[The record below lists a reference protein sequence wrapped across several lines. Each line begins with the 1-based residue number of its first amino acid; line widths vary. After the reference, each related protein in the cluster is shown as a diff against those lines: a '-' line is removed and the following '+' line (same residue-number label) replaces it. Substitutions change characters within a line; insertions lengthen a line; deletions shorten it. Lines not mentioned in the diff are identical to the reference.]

1 LNKLILL
8 SVSWCRLNNVLNL
21 FVLYSSFSLMMTS
34 TPSSRISAF
43 IVGFGDMG
51 RRVAALW
58 QTCGGEVAALVR
70 TSRDMAGC
78 CAISGDLDHP
88 TTIRGLPSRAILFH
102 FVPPPSSGFADTRTA
117 HLLKALEKV
126 PPQRIIYFSTSGV
139 YGDCKG
145 AWIDEFRPVHPGND
159 RSRRRIDAEQQ
170 LIAFAHRHTL
180 PLIILRVPGI
190 YGPNRLPLK
199 RLRRADPVICPDE
212 APWSNRIHADDL
224 AAITVRAGQDD
235 APAGIYN
242 ISDDQPLSMTEY
254 LYRLADAAG
263 LPRSPCVSLAQ
274 ARRTFSPQL
283 LEYLKES
290 RRLDN
295 QRMKTMLGIQLR
307 YPTLA
312 AGLASCAEDFK
323 SDTVD

>member
-1 LNKLILL
+1 MELALQMTSI
-8 SVSWCRLNNVLNL
+8 
-21 FVLYSSFSLMMTS
+21 LYSQ
-34 TPSSRISAF
+34 ISAF

-51 RRVAALW
+51 RRVATLW
-58 QTCGGEVAALVR
+58 QTCEGEVAALVR

-78 CAISGDLDHP
+78 CAISGDLDYP
-88 TTIRGLPSRAILFH
+88 ETIRGLPCAGAILFH
-102 FVPPPSSGFADTRTA
+102 FVPPPSFGFADTRTA
-117 HLLKALEKV
+117 HLLKALEEV
-126 PPQRIIYFSTSGV
+126 PPRRIVYFSTSGV

-145 AWIDEFRPVHPGND
+145 AWIDESRPVHPGND

-190 YGPNRLPLK
+190 YGPNRLPLE

-224 AAITVRAGQDD
+224 AAIAVRAGQDD

-312 AGLASCAEDFK
+312 AELASCAEDFK
-323 SDTVD
+323 LNTAD